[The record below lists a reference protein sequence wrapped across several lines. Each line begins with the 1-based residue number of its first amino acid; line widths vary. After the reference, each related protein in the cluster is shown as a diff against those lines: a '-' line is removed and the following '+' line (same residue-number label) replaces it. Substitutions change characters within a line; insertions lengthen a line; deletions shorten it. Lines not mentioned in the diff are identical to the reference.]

1 LLYYGKVAKLCKKKT
16 VTLKAIMIMWN
27 ALWDV
32 LWKLTREISS
42 LLLVYRWIGSNEVL
56 LNYKIIY

>member
-1 LLYYGKVAKLCKKKT
+1 LLYYGKVAKLCKKKP